1 MLFVAVVTID
11 TSGFPDYVAPGK
23 KEKERERESPYNP
36 LIPPAAAALLS
47 LPSDDVGRWSG
58 ARIIKESK
66 RGTAAA
72 AVAAARNRGKD

>member
-47 LPSDDVGRWSG
+47 LPSDVGRWSG